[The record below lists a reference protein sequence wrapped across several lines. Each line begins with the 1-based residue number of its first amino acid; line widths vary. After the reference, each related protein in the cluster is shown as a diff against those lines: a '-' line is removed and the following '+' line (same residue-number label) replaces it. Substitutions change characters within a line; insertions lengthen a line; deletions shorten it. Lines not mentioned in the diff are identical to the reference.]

1 MTVKHK
7 HEDAAKL
14 YQPEVPGLWLRK
26 VASFDPIRDMISP
39 SFLPPAGG

>member
-7 HEDAAKL
+7 HEGAAKL